1 MKFIRKFNAYENGEN
16 KNMNHTDEAIIKM
29 MNVHKTGVSGSI
41 EEGFIINE
49 KEFNFKREFLFENK
63 MSIMLPETFADMS
76 LEAAKLKYP
85 MEQRPQIIK
94 TSEDTKINFTFSLIE
109 QPLENEQ
116 VKEIVQFFKKVLR
129 NAKPDINFIEE
140 KIETIDLKTLGWFD
154 FISNG
159 YDQKI
164 YNLMY
169 FVPIDG
175 KLMHGIFNCPQK
187 DIANWKTVILQVMQ
201 RIKEIKQHKEMKKEG
216 IRNL

>member
-1 MKFIRKFNAYENGEN
+1 MQY
-16 KNMNHTDEAIIKM
+16 TDEIITKKM
-29 MNVHKTGVSGSI
+29 NEHKTGVSGTI
-41 EEGFIINE
+41 EENLIINE
-49 KEFNFKREFLFENK
+49 QEFTFERVSLFENK
-63 MSIMLPETFADMS
+63 MSLMLPETFADMP

-109 QPLENEQ
+109 QPLKNEQ
-116 VKEIVQFFKKVLR
+116 VKETVQFFKKVLKT
-129 NAKPDINFIEE
+129 AKPDIHFIEE
-140 KIETIDLKTLGWFD
+140 KLETVDTKTLGWFD

-187 DIANWKTVILQVMQ
+187 EITNWKTVILQVMQ
-201 RIKEIKQHKEMKKEG
+201 TIKEMK
-216 IRNL
+216 